1 MEPIRTTKAVN
12 LSEKTLPNSK
22 EENKRGGT
30 SAFYPQP
37 PDLAKSEFTGWS
49 IHYNHK
55 SNPRVH
61 VQSMSTSKIELGEHR
76 GEKKRLLHP
85 THKRQH
91 EYPGSP
97 MRQTQ
102 PQMQSHIH

>member
-30 SAFYPQP
+30 SAFYPQS
-37 PDLAKSEFTGWS
+37 PDLAKSEFTGWP

-61 VQSMSTSKIELGEHR
+61 VQSMPTSKIELGEHR
-76 GEKKRLLHP
+76 GKKRLLHP
-85 THKRQH
+85 N
-91 EYPGSP
+91 P
-97 MRQTQ
+97 
-102 PQMQSHIH
+102 